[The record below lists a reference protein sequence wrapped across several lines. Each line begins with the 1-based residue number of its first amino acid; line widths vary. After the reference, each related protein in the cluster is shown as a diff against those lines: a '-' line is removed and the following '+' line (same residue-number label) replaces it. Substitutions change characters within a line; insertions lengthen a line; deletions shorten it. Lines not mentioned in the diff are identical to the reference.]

1 MTRYTNTGRKRT
13 YLEAGFG
20 DDLEPVAE
28 AAGNRPGTPGAGP
41 SKKRA
46 HKASKTNRS
55 KDEIDRKHSSEARRL
70 RRIEQKQTD
79 TICFACREKGHA
91 AKACPKSSVLDDD
104 GLPRETIGVCYRCG
118 SRKHSL
124 SRCKK
129 TENLKNPLPYA
140 SCFVCSQK
148 GHLASSCP
156 KNAGRGVYPNGGSC
170 KLCGQTDHLA
180 RNCQLRKP
188 DLGHDVYFSGE
199 HTGGADE
206 DDFHSLKRRRAVVD
220 HEEKFEQRRERTAR
234 KEARAT
240 NPSLVN
246 GVPIKRPSGS
256 KPKVV
261 AF

>member
-28 AAGNRPGTPGAGP
+28 AAGNPPGTPSAGP

-79 TICFACREKGHA
+79 TICFACREQGHT

-104 GLPRETIGVCYRCG
+104 GLPRETIGLFIG
-118 SRKHSL
+118 
-124 SRCKK
+124 
-129 TENLKNPLPYA
+129 
-140 SCFVCSQK
+140 
-148 GHLASSCP
+148 
-156 KNAGRGVYPNGGSC
+156 AGRESTHYRGAKNLRIQKSTSIRI
-170 KLCGQTDHLA
+170 LLHLGQ
-180 RNCQLRKP
+180 
-188 DLGHDVYFSGE
+188 DVYFSGE
-199 HTGGADE
+199 HMGGADE

-220 HEEKFEQRRERTAR
+220 QEEKFEQRRERTAR
-234 KEARAT
+234 KEARVT
-240 NPSLVN
+240 PNPSLVN